1 MTLKNLPA
9 VSPSSH
15 LQQLSVFDDPNA
27 FISLGDPSLK
37 PLKKL
42 LRGVLPNSSPR
53 VCGQVAHCLFL
64 LATGSPHMRAMLQ
77 SSVSW
82 HRIQALKRNHPAFVE
97 LYGVAV
103 ECQKA
108 ILQHIRVNE
117 LHKRGVEGWLE
128 PVFYKGKRVG
138 VVRKKSDKMLELA
151 LKAEDP
157 DKYSDRKKDGVNLDV
172 SITFIEKGVDH
183 SRKQPPMITIESM
196 AAEAEEAEARR
207 KDVT

>member
-1 MTLKNLPA
+1 MTDNLPA
-9 VSPSSH
+9 AQDKEQPTQVSI
-15 LQQLSVFDDPNA
+15 FDNPDTFLA
-27 FISLGDPSLK
+27 LGDKKLK

-42 LRGVLPNSSPR
+42 LRGVLTNSSPR

-64 LATGSPHMRAMLQ
+64 LATGTPHMRAMLH

-82 HRIQALKRNHPAFVE
+82 HRIQAFKRNRPQFVE

-138 VVRKKSDKMLELA
+138 VIRKKSDKMLELA
-151 LKAEDP
+151 LKAEEP
-157 DKYSDRKKDGVNLDV
+157 DKYSDRQQKDVDLAV
-172 SITFIEKGVDH
+172 SITFIEHGVDH
-183 SRKQPPMITIESM
+183 SAKQPPLLTVEAVEALES
-196 AAEAEEAEARR
+196 AKE
-207 KDVT
+207 DVT